1 MICTFRDSIKVGSC
15 LILPV
20 FFGETERVRANV
32 GCGSAP
38 WGYDM
43 HTSRCAVLTQ
53 VNNKAWRFDSL
64 IPPSRG
70 VKTVKSHP
78 ELGALTAGFRH
89 TFMSPSR
96 YCIILQ
102 PCYLSI
108 ILTRVVSSYLR
119 IGYCIASGEG
129 PGIRATTSS
138 STINDSILVRLF
150 IVYPPLPHISAR
162 FIILHPNNS
171 EEKITE

>member
-43 HTSRCAVLTQ
+43 HTSRYAVLTQ
-53 VNNKAWRFDSL
+53 VNDKAWRLDSL

-96 YCIILQ
+96 YHLAAMLLEYNLNKSGFKLLENWIL
-102 PCYLSI
+102 YRLWK
-108 ILTRVVSSYLR
+108 
-119 IGYCIASGEG
+119 G
-129 PGIRATTSS
+129 PWNTS
-138 STINDSILVRLF
+138 
-150 IVYPPLPHISAR
+150 
-162 FIILHPNNS
+162 NNL
-171 EEKITE
+171 